1 LALPHAFGRLQ
12 FGEDLQLTFD
22 TLIGTGV
29 NANVAAVVVIGI
41 EPKWTQRVADGIAKT
56 GKPVA
61 AFSIEGKGDLQVIQE
76 ASRVAAMFLQDASG
90 LVRTEAEMGDMIM
103 SIKCGESDTTSG
115 LGSCPTT
122 SQAVDRW
129 VEAGGTVFFGET
141 SELTGGEH
149 LIAERCIDAA
159 TRDLFQVTYDNY
171 IKVIEATGANLL
183 GSQPTQ
189 GNIAGG
195 LTTIEEK
202 ALGNIA
208 KTGSVPVVGVLKPA
222 EMPNPANPGLY
233 FMDSS
238 SAAAECVT
246 LMAAGGAVIH
256 LFPTGQGNVI
266 GNPIVPVLKLTAN
279 IKTAKSMTEHIDLD
293 VSGLLRYEYDL
304 TKAGDMMMDVI
315 YDTVSEDVWGTPFQ
329 TLEGSFPI
337 TRNDDLWN
345 NPEELKAALKD
356 VKALVVRNRTK
367 VTADVIA
374 AAPGLKVIARAGVG
388 LDNIDLKA
396 ADAAGVVVV
405 AGLGA
410 NAVSVGELT
419 LGLALSLLRNVPGHD
434 VATRDGGWVR
444 IPGRELSGL
453 TWGLLGCGAT
463 GVATAKLI
471 QGFNCSV
478 LGYDPYAKNVPGV
491 ELTSFEDVLKR
502 SDVVSIHMP
511 STPETNGSINA
522 ATLALMK
529 KDAII
534 VNVGRG
540 EVINEADLIAALKA
554 KTIAGAALDVRAQEP
569 PTTGEMET
577 IPNLILTPHVAG
589 ITKESQLRINQILT
603 ANIELVLN
611 SKPATH
617 AVGALRE
624 SSN

>member
-1 LALPHAFGRLQ
+1 MI
-12 FGEDLQLTFD
+12 
-22 TLIGTGV
+22 LI
-29 NANVAAVVVIGI
+29 
-41 EPKWTQRVADGIAKT
+41 
-56 GKPVA
+56 
-61 AFSIEGKGDLQVIQE
+61 
-76 ASRVAAMFLQDASG
+76 
-90 LVRTEAEMGDMIM
+90 
-103 SIKCGESDTTSG
+103 
-115 LGSCPTT
+115 
-122 SQAVDRW
+122 
-129 VEAGGTVFFGET
+129 
-141 SELTGGEH
+141 
-149 LIAERCIDAA
+149 
-159 TRDLFQVTYDNY
+159 
-171 IKVIEATGANLL
+171 
-183 GSQPTQ
+183 
-189 GNIAGG
+189 
-195 LTTIEEK
+195 
-202 ALGNIA
+202 
-208 KTGSVPVVGVLKPA
+208 
-222 EMPNPANPGLY
+222 
-233 FMDSS
+233 
-238 SAAAECVT
+238 
-246 LMAAGGAVIH
+246 
-256 LFPTGQGNVI
+256 
-266 GNPIVPVLKLTAN
+266 
-279 IKTAKSMTEHIDLD
+279 
-293 VSGLLRYEYDL
+293 
-304 TKAGDMMMDVI
+304 
-315 YDTVSEDVWGTPFQ
+315 SEDVWGTPFQ
-329 TLEGSFPI
+329 MLEGSFPI

-374 AAPGLKVIARAGVG
+374 VAPNLKVIARAGVG

-444 IPGRELSGL
+444 TPGRELSGL

-478 LGYDPYAKNVPGV
+478 LGYDPYAKNVQGV

-611 SKPATH
+611 SRPATH
-617 AVGALRE
+617 AVGALKE

>member
-1 LALPHAFGRLQ
+1 MI
-12 FGEDLQLTFD
+12 
-22 TLIGTGV
+22 LI
-29 NANVAAVVVIGI
+29 
-41 EPKWTQRVADGIAKT
+41 
-56 GKPVA
+56 
-61 AFSIEGKGDLQVIQE
+61 
-76 ASRVAAMFLQDASG
+76 
-90 LVRTEAEMGDMIM
+90 
-103 SIKCGESDTTSG
+103 
-115 LGSCPTT
+115 
-122 SQAVDRW
+122 
-129 VEAGGTVFFGET
+129 
-141 SELTGGEH
+141 
-149 LIAERCIDAA
+149 
-159 TRDLFQVTYDNY
+159 
-171 IKVIEATGANLL
+171 
-183 GSQPTQ
+183 
-189 GNIAGG
+189 
-195 LTTIEEK
+195 
-202 ALGNIA
+202 
-208 KTGSVPVVGVLKPA
+208 
-222 EMPNPANPGLY
+222 
-233 FMDSS
+233 
-238 SAAAECVT
+238 
-246 LMAAGGAVIH
+246 
-256 LFPTGQGNVI
+256 
-266 GNPIVPVLKLTAN
+266 
-279 IKTAKSMTEHIDLD
+279 
-293 VSGLLRYEYDL
+293 
-304 TKAGDMMMDVI
+304 
-315 YDTVSEDVWGTPFQ
+315 SEDVWGTPFQ

-337 TRNDDLWN
+337 TRNDDLWS
-345 NPEELKAALKD
+345 NPEELKTSLKD

-374 AAPGLKVIARAGVG
+374 AAPHLKVIARAGVG

-419 LGLALSLLRNVPGHD
+419 LGLALALLRNVPGHD

-444 IPGRELSGL
+444 TPGRELSGL

-478 LGYDPYAKNVPGV
+478 LGYDPYAKNVSGV
-491 ELTSFEDVLKR
+491 ELTSFEEVLKR
-502 SDVVSIHMP
+502 SDVISVHMP

-522 ATLALMK
+522 TTLALMK

-540 EVINEADLIAALKA
+540 EVINEADLITALKA
-554 KTIAGAALDVRAQEP
+554 KAIAGAALDVRAQEP

-617 AVGALRE
+617 AVGALKE